1 LLVMGFALFRFFDIT
16 KPWIIRSA
24 QKLPGGLG
32 VMIDDLLAA
41 IAAAVT
47 LWIAKTFSLSFFS

>member
-1 LLVMGFALFRFFDIT
+1 MGFALFRFFDIT

-41 IAAAVT
+41 IATAVT